1 MAPWLLRRGMKR
13 DSGATLLEQ
22 AQAEDSFDRHT
33 SDALGSSVDVWIN
46 LPAADEPKIG
56 VRLHDWSPHPPT
68 IAELMEGRAKD
79 CFQLIKG
86 DTLLLING
94 SRPSSAAEATEMLE
108 ACTGAE
114 IRLQVRR
121 ALQATV
127 ELVKP
132 RADAPLGLA
141 IKGNREKRAD
151 QRHVLVV
158 ESLVPGGIAH
168 NSGRFVVGAAV
179 THVTARFPGEDDPT
193 TYMVDSSTSAAQLMR
208 RACGTVSVHVR
219 YD

>member
-1 MAPWLLRRGMKR
+1 MAPFLLRRGMKR
-13 DSGATLLEQ
+13 DSGSLLLEQ

-33 SDALGSSVDVWIN
+33 SDALGSSVDVWVN

-56 VRLHDWSPHPPT
+56 VALHDWSPHPPT

-94 SRPSSAAEATEMLE
+94 SRPSSAAEATEMLA
-108 ACTGAE
+108 ACAGME

-132 RADAPLGLA
+132 RADAPLGMA
-141 IKGNREKRAD
+141 IKGNREKRAA
-151 QRHVLVV
+151 QRHTLVID
-158 ESLVPGGIAH
+158 SLVPGGIAH
-168 NSGRFVVGAAV
+168 NSDRLVVGAAV
-179 THVTARFPGEDDPT
+179 INVTARFPGEDNPT
-193 TYMVDSSTSAAQLMR
+193 TYTADDSIRTAGMLR
-208 RACGTVSVHVR
+208 RAIGTVLVRVR